1 MKNIAIISGASSGMG
16 KEFAIQVSKKYNYD
30 EIWLVARRADK
41 LEELA
46 NQINSEKN
54 FPIAKPV
61 VLDICGKAGANSFG
75 ALLKAEDD
83 KLKIMESSLKIG
95 LLINNAGFG
104 TYGPFDETSTER
116 QMDMVDLN
124 CTSLTGMCGVALPY
138 LSKGS
143 VVINTASLAAFMPLG
158 NFAVYGASKAYALS
172 FSVALAAELKPKGI
186 KVCALCPGS
195 VSTEFANVASGGVR
209 KEVKGGHDPVKV
221 VAHCLKKA
229 FKGKTIAIC
238 YPKWKFTAFLSRLVS
253 RNLVA
258 WYTFNYNKR
267 PHPVEKKTEEVSIS
281 DFM

>member
-16 KEFAIQVSKKYNYD
+16 KEFAIQVSKKYDYD

-46 NQINSEKN
+46 NQINNEKN

-61 VLDICGKAGANSFG
+61 VLDISGKDGANSFG
-75 ALLKAEDD
+75 SLLKAEDD
-83 KLKIMESSLKIG
+83 KLKIMESGLKIG

-104 TYGPFDETSTER
+104 TYGPFDETSIDR

-143 VVINTASLAAFMPLG
+143 VIINTASLAAFMPLG

-195 VSTEFANVASGGVR
+195 VSTEFANVASSGIR

-229 FKGKTIAIC
+229 FKGKTTAIW

-267 PHPVEKKTEEVSIS
+267 PHPVEKKTEEVSVS